1 MQGKGIQW
9 NTCYTQI
16 LSKTNVTPK
25 SYLKPIFL
33 PILLPTLH
41 LKSDQFAKWVTVS

>member
-16 LSKTNVTPK
+16 LSKTNIPTYIITNTTPK
-25 SYLKPIFL
+25 VLSVCKVSYSKLIPEGL
-33 PILLPTLH
+33 
-41 LKSDQFAKWVTVS
+41 SNV